1 MKDLIA
7 KQKRA
12 SSEASRCYS
21 EMLHNVALYTPV
33 YGAADC
39 LDGLPYYCDGNHLL
53 VIGYSFDKSMTEVG
67 GRVARVIAK
76 VIERFSEHI
85 HSIEFWGPDAPTI
98 IDVPSRFER
107 TTCREPDQANCDV
120 FLPLVGLS
128 RESLRSRRD
137 VRRALRNG
145 LSTRINVSKELSS
158 AHTSVVDGFLR
169 RHPNL
174 GGDELRYFASWQEVL
189 RDSDSE
195 IFEVFQEDQ
204 LTGFAVL
211 NCFGESTAT
220 YAYGFF
226 DNSFAG
232 TSDLAHCAMIE
243 YCLEAGLKEVDLGYS
258 IHASL
263 LRYKKKWG
271 ETRCVQ
277 PPWSMRWTSNRT
289 SENVD
294 NENESGERNIQEGIY
309 DRLEQLV
316 A

>member
-1 MKDLIA
+1 
-7 KQKRA
+7 
-12 SSEASRCYS
+12 
-21 EMLHNVALYTPV
+21 MLHNVALYTPV
-33 YGAADC
+33 YGTVDS
-39 LDGLPYYCDGNHLL
+39 LDGLPFYCDGSHLL
-53 VIGYSFDKSMTEVG
+53 VIGYSFDRSLTG
-67 GRVARVIAK
+67 LGSRVARVIAE
-76 VIERFSEHI
+76 VIERFAERI

-98 IDVPSRFER
+98 TDVPSRFTR

-120 FLPLVGLS
+120 FLPLAGLS
-128 RESLRSRRD
+128 CERLRNRRD

-145 LSTRINVSKELSS
+145 LSARINISKELSS

-169 RHPNL
+169 RHPNF
-174 GGDELRYFASWQEVL
+174 GSDELRYFASWQEVL
-189 RDSDSE
+189 GDSGSE

-243 YCLEAGLKEVDLGYS
+243 YCLEAGLKELDLGYS
-258 IHASL
+258 IHAPL

-277 PPWSMRWTSNRT
+277 PPWSMRWTSSDIFEQAF
-289 SENVD
+289 SENQ
-294 NENESGERNIQEGIY
+294 EFERNAEG
-309 DRLEQLV
+309 RVGRPLL
-316 A
+316 AS